1 MPIKAVQ
8 VARLE
13 EGKGPA
19 SDDGGLM
26 DFDSDPMPKKTK
38 VLKLVVPASDSD
50 DDQASASLQ
59 QALWRMPTFSD
70 NESTNTEPTP

>member
-59 QALWRMPTFSD
+59 QASWRMPTFSD